1 MKEQPELVNGIKA
14 ASHIEYLGLILDNKR
29 NYFEIQLKK
38 MIRKAQKELANIT
51 YSVIEKSRNNIMIER
66 TY

>member
-1 MKEQPELVNGIKA
+1 MEEQPELVNGIKA

-29 NYFEIQLKK
+29 KYFEIQLKK